1 MKAVELAFTVDATEG
16 SGRCPTSDK
25 TCKKE
30 LSPDVLLN
38 SEDFQAISESLRLS
52 D

>member
-1 MKAVELAFTVDATEG
+1 MTAVELAFTVDATEG

-30 LSPDVLLN
+30 LSRDAIFN
-38 SEDFQAISESLRLS
+38 SEDFLALSEELK